1 MQDSSAGSWALRK
14 RKLFALM
21 AWDCDYQF
29 IYPALGGSGGVE
41 GDAYVVGANS
51 CDN

>member
-21 AWDCDYQF
+21 AWDCDDQF
-29 IYPALGGSGGVE
+29 YLSCRLSVVLEVSE
-41 GDAYVVGANS
+41 GDAMHT
-51 CDN
+51 